1 MHANK
6 MRITIM
12 TMHCKQSKQEGA
24 CVKQSVTEQQN
35 KQGMACMAWVMV
47 VMVLDFSQG
56 I

>member
-12 TMHCKQSKQEGA
+12 TSNCKQSKQEGA
-24 CVKQSVTEQQN
+24 CVKQSATEQQ
-35 KQGMACMAWVMV
+35 KKHGMAWVAWVMV
-47 VMVLDFSQG
+47 EMILDCSRG